1 MRLDFPYRMYCSET
15 VFTKMMSCMNAASA
29 ICKQRGSAFKQF
41 VIAKRNMKCSRELQ
55 NRFYTC
61 LFLLLLPI
69 DINNFK
75 VNLIILYSL
84 SYFFFF
90 RIFYL
95 VLAALFL

>member
-1 MRLDFPYRMYCSET
+1 MRLDFPYRIYCSENE
-15 VFTKMMSCMNAASA
+15 FTKMMSCVNAASA
-29 ICKQRGSAFKQF
+29 ICKQKGSEFKRF
-41 VIAKRNMKCSRELQ
+41 VIAKRNMKCSRELK

-84 SYFFFF
+84 SYFFF
-90 RIFYL
+90 RIFYF